1 MLAIMQRGEQS
12 IRIIT
17 LPVCCTGGGC
27 PGIACA
33 PPSRAWPAPELK
45 GRRALEKIGRS

>member
-12 IRIIT
+12 VRIIT

-27 PGIACA
+27 SGIACA
-33 PPSRAWPAPELK
+33 PPSRAWIQGAPRLGEYGAQL
-45 GRRALEKIGRS
+45 